1 MQVSLTIQTLA
12 FWTQNLNRFR
22 WHGSPHSPDVVSE
35 PLLSELGNCR
45 DSDSVRYLNMI
56 LFSWG
61 NGICLNK
68 CSLVHPALVSPTPNI
83 FYFENFGANRKVE
96 RIFWP
101 LWKVIFCFICLFLF
115 LFFCNKLCFPGV
127 GAIYIRRRPRVRVE
141 ALQSGGGQE
150 RGMRSGTVP
159 TPLVVGL
166 GAACEVA
173 QQEME
178 VWGKQFPPTN
188 SSPVLGLLFSSFLAW
203 LGQIFARRGGLRK
216 PPFSE
221 CCWHPVLREVSS
233 LLFSHSVVSD
243 SLRSLELQPIRF
255 LCPWGFPGRHTG
267 VACHFL
273 L

>member
-22 WHGSPHSPDVVSE
+22 RHGSPHSPDVVSE

-141 ALQSGGGQE
+141 ALQSGGG
-150 RGMRSGTVP
+150 RSGVC
-159 TPLVVGL
+159 GL
-166 GAACEVA
+166 G
-173 QQEME
+173 QYPHPWW
-178 VWGKQFPPTN
+178 WG
-188 SSPVLGLLFSSFLAW
+188 W
-203 LGQIFARRGGLRK
+203 GLRVR
-216 PPFSE
+216 
-221 CCWHPVLREVSS
+221 WHSKRWRYGESSS
-233 LLFSHSVVSD
+233 LPQILPLCWVSCLAASWHD
-243 SLRSLELQPIRF
+243 WVRSLPEE
-255 LCPWGFPGRHTG
+255 
-267 VACHFL
+267 VV
-273 L
+273 

>member
-22 WHGSPHSPDVVSE
+22 RHGSPHSPDVVSE

-83 FYFENFGANRKVE
+83 FYFEDFGANRKVE

-188 SSPVLGLLFSSFLAW
+188 SYPVLGLLFSSFLAW
-203 LGQIFARRGGLRK
+203 HGHCQFPRNLSLNLFFVRISHLPIRVTSSGFWII
-216 PPFSE
+216 
-221 CCWHPVLREVSS
+221 VLMLVWTA
-233 LLFSHSVVSD
+233 LKID
-243 SLRSLELQPIRF
+243 ELQS
-255 LCPWGFPGRHTG
+255 LGEVDVELVG
-267 VACHFL
+267 
-273 L
+273 